1 MRFHDMRYHFM
12 KIHYPI
18 LPSFQ
23 RLLWVLLFAFLF
35 LLASCNKDGTGIY
48 YQISKEKAQDSSEIS
63 DLSIHQVVE
72 VDTDIYARAG
82 LSVWKQA
89 GSDWV
94 KVSGNNYVYGIVPS
108 GTTLYG
114 NINNDINNYTEGQIR
129 LFDGTSFAST
139 AVFTYPGTIAVL
151 QVEHEEAYI
160 LKLDTMQ
167 LDTPGLEEVRVTSNF
182 LTFTSQIVVAFLDAA
197 KLGGTYYGISKDT
210 LYSDVMS
217 TTPSVALAPTFDPA
231 VSGDFRA
238 LCTDNEASEHIYL
251 TTSAGQVYQSTD
263 ASSWSLLADIAD
275 EPVVGS
281 MDIVTIESNKYLII
295 GTNNGY
301 YEMEVGTS
309 SVTGPTV
316 TADTA
321 GPAEFAAKY
330 PELAIALV
338 HDVYTAPSDGTL
350 YLATEFGLWKRNT
363 DGSFSRQ

>member
-1 MRFHDMRYHFM
+1 M

-94 KVSGNNYVYGIVPS
+94 KVSGNNYVYGIFPYNGS
-108 GTTLYG
+108 LYG
-114 NINNDINNYTEGQIR
+114 NINDNSLTDGRI
-129 LFDGTSFAST
+129 LSFDGSEWNQTP
-139 AVFTYPGTIAVL
+139 VFITYPGTIAVL

-160 LKLDTMQ
+160 LELGWNVDEDPNVPYEVHSTLD
-167 LDTPGLEEVRVTSNF
+167 F
-182 LTFTSQIVVAFLDAA
+182 FTFTSQIVAPPIAFLDAA

-281 MDIVTIESNKYLII
+281 MDILDVGGTDYLII

-301 YEMEVGTS
+301 YEMEIGTA

>member
-94 KVSGNNYVYGIVPS
+94 KVSGNNYVYGIFPYNGS
-108 GTTLYG
+108 LYG
-114 NINNDINNYTEGQIR
+114 NINDNSLTDGRI
-129 LFDGTSFAST
+129 LSFDGSEWNQTP
-139 AVFTYPGTIAVL
+139 VFITYPGTIAVL